1 MRFLFT
7 FLSLFPVAARRLW
20 NHRLL
25 MSCLLVGLVTAVG
38 LLSSIPL
45 YADAVQNRLLRGELT
60 DAGTYRPPF
69 AFLWR
74 YVGAWHGEIDLERY
88 GPINEYLT
96 RQVPAVIGLP
106 LDERFALPALRP

>member
-38 LLSSIPL
+38 LLSSIPSTPTPCRTGCC
-45 YADAVQNRLLRGELT
+45 AAS
-60 DAGTYRPPF
+60 
-69 AFLWR
+69 
-74 YVGAWHGEIDLERY
+74 
-88 GPINEYLT
+88 
-96 RQVPAVIGLP
+96 
-106 LDERFALPALRP
+106 